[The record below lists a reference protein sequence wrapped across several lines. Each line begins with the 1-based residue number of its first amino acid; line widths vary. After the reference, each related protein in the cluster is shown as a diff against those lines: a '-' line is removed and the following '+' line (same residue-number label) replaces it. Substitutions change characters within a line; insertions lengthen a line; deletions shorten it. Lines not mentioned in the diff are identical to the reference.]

1 MQRVDDVVAAES
13 SPTYARVPVSA
24 ARLRD
29 LRLSNGWTQQAL
41 SMMVGVRGAAAVSAW
56 ERGLAVPRPATL
68 LRIARAFGVE
78 PVDLLQRDGFE
89 ALALRELRVVRGM
102 SLRELAAA
110 ASTSTSTLR
119 RWEGGSYVR
128 APGADVVRALARAL
142 DVQPARVE
150 EALVNARDAASRRP

>member
-1 MQRVDDVVAAES
+1 MQRVDVVAAES
-13 SPTYARVPVSA
+13 SATYARVPVSA

-78 PVDLLQRDGFE
+78 PVDLLQRDGFDVACHE
-89 ALALRELRVVRGM
+89 HGTALSGFLPGSWDHLGCQSWDHPARLP
-102 SLRELAAA
+102 
-110 ASTSTSTLR
+110 
-119 RWEGGSYVR
+119 GGSSDRSLDHLVSVVDVEVQR
-128 APGADVVRALARAL
+128 AWDSGRSA
-142 DVQPARVE
+142 
-150 EALVNARDAASRRP
+150 